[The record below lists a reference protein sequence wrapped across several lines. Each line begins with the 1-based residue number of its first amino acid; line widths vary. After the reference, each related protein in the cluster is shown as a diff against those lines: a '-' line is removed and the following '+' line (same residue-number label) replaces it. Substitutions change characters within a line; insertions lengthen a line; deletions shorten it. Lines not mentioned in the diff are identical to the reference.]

1 VDTEE
6 IMIKLGF
13 KTDTLTQ
20 GISSAKSQMADFGTS
35 TGSSFLHAEREGRMF
50 HTMLQDVTAQ
60 SPLLGT
66 ALRLA
71 INPITGVM
79 AGATVAFAGF
89 KKLLDDW
96 NKDLDHQAEQA
107 AKPMFGGKD
116 AIVKAAEESQ
126 KMRSEF
132 AKRESSDLEHA
143 DEEKTKKII
152 KGAMERAEA
161 EAGGNKVV
169 ALQNKIA
176 VAEDVKH
183 RMDQAAEVKAL
194 EAKSQSDAM
203 SDPAVLARGERLK
216 SSVSEGKARLE
227 DLKKD
232 LDVVTKAQLSLQTS
246 GNFFETAPASVKA
259 ELKLGETPWEAES
272 RIRKEILS
280 TSAVQKQEEE
290 EMLALNKRQSEE
302 QSRLQDTES
311 QRDRARKLSIEMQN
325 EAEVNRA
332 KLEEESA
339 ARAEKQAKLDRDMAM
354 ATEEK
359 RTAELSAYMPN
370 IKELAGS
377 APWTAYESGV
387 ARARSM
393 DNRTTGGRRFL
404 DAHAGEA
411 RELERTEAD
420 AQQAFND
427 EGPQSARFKQDQE
440 RIGQLKKGLADVG
453 LQKPDHSNE
462 VMANKLT
469 TLVEMARKEGLVVK
483 PQLSQ

>member
-1 VDTEE
+1 MDTEE

-132 AKRESSDLEHA
+132 SKRESADLESA
-143 DEEKTKKII
+143 DEKKTRSII

-161 EAGGNKVV
+161 EGKGDKVV
-169 ALQNKIA
+169 ALQNKIRM
-176 VAEDVKH
+176 AEDVKA
-183 RMDQAAEVKAL
+183 RMDAAAEVTAL
-194 EAKSQSDAM
+194 EAKSQSDTM
-203 SDPAVLARGERLK
+203 SDPAVLARSERLK
-216 SSVSEGKARLE
+216 SSVSEGAARLE
-227 DLKKD
+227 NLKKD
-232 LDVVTKAQLSLQTS
+232 LA
-246 GNFFETAPASVKA
+246 AVKA
-259 ELKLGETPWEAES
+259 EQDRMNTTISPVEMGKSELDLIKGHETLGHSED
-272 RIRKEILS
+272 RIRAEILS
-280 TSAVQKQEEE
+280 TTTLQKQQEQE
-290 EMLALNKRQSEE
+290 LLSLSKQQSEE
-302 QSRLQDTES
+302 QDRLRETES
-311 QRDRARKLSIEMQN
+311 ARDTARKISIEMQ
-325 EAEVNRA
+325 AAASADRA
-332 KLEEESA
+332 KLEEENI
-339 ARAEKQAKLDRDMAM
+339 ARAEKQVRLDREMGLLK
-354 ATEEK
+354 EQQ
-359 RTAELSAYMPN
+359 RTGELSAYMPN

-420 AQQAFND
+420 AQSAFND
-427 EGPQSARFKQDQE
+427 EGPNSTRFKQDQE
-440 RIGQLKKGLADVG
+440 RIGQIKKGLADAG
-453 LQKPDHSNE
+453 LQKPDHAAE
-462 VMANKLT
+462 ETANHLKSL
-469 TLVEMARKEGLVVK
+469 LELAKKEGLVVK